1 MRRISSLLLL
11 LILSVVPSISRAAEP
26 GGKIGNAGI
35 LFGIGFPSYSSS
47 VYTLGLGGTWMWK
60 PFLGF
65 GATFQTSSIGLNAT
79 SDAGTTSISMGTF
92 LYGVDASLYLAGSLQ
107 NFSTGLRLGLI
118 SVGTTGSASV
128 TGADPLSIN
137 NHTLYFFLAPRI
149 GYDVPIGR
157 VSVGG
162 ELSYLFSI
170 GANPPA
176 ILSLLVAG
184 KFWF

>member
-1 MRRISSLLLL
+1 MGAVLPSLG
-11 LILSVVPSISRAAEP
+11 RAAEP
-26 GGKIGNAGI
+26 GGKIGNVGV

-65 GATFQTSSIGLNAT
+65 GATLQTSSIGLNAT
-79 SDAGTTSISMGTF
+79 SDAGTTSISMGTI
-92 LYGVDASLYLAGSLQ
+92 LYGMDASFYWAGSLQ
-107 NFSTGLRLGLI
+107 NFSTGIRMGLI

-137 NHTLYFFLAPRI
+137 NSTLRFFLAPRI

-157 VSVGG
+157 FSVGG
-162 ELSYLFSI
+162 ELNYLFSI
-170 GANPPA
+170 GNAPPS
-176 ILSLLVAG
+176 ILSLLVVG